1 MNQSISTR
9 ADTVALLRDGKVIGT
24 FIDDSGAMAYVHRT
38 HSYSFFHALRHEGYS
53 VQVFAQGVSA

>member
-1 MNQSISTR
+1 MNQSTSTPVN
-9 ADTVALLRDGKVIGT
+9 TVALLRDGKVVGT

-53 VQVFAQGVSA
+53 VQVLAPEASA

>member
-1 MNQSISTR
+1 MSQNISPL

-24 FIDDSGAMAYVHRT
+24 FVDDSDAMAYVHRT

-53 VQVFAQGVSA
+53 VQVLAQETSA